1 MANDSGSSTAV
12 VKEEKIEE
20 KTEVETEAPCLLQL
34 EGLAYINLNINIHC
48 FCCL

>member
-20 KTEVETEAPCLLQL
+20 KTEVKTEAPCLLQL
-34 EGLAYINLNINIHC
+34 EGLAYIHINIHC
-48 FCCL
+48 FYCL